1 MEAFFVTVEI
11 FKKGN
16 KLMCNIE
23 GQGEKAVFELYMAV
37 GMLSTDKLKAALGAE
52 MPEIVCKCELSEEE
66 QKLIN
71 QIKVALEG
79 KYQ

>member
-1 MEAFFVTVEI
+1 MTVEI

-16 KLMCNIE
+16 NLMCNIE

>member
-1 MEAFFVTVEI
+1 MTVEI

-16 KLMCNIE
+16 NLMCNIE

-52 MPEIVCKCELSEEE
+52 MPEIIWKCELSGEE

-71 QIKVALEG
+71 QIKDALEG